1 MTITVK
7 VFTRDTGQPKLYASR
22 DFEATPISLGRD
34 ATCAVPLEDPK
45 KHLSRFHVAIEEQDG
60 SFWMSV
66 VSKVNSVTANGRRY
80 GPGARLS
87 LKSGDLF
94 EMGLYEVQVL
104 LPQPRPASA
113 PQPRPAPA
121 PQAPAPPPKPAP
133 PPAKPPRFD
142 DTVQE
147 PTYIAPRS
155 APAAPH
161 PAAPPAAP
169 AAPAAPPDKAL
180 RAFFEGA
187 GIPYKELPAAQA
199 ERLMHDC
206 GAILGAAIEGVM
218 MLLIARGEMRKEL
231 QAEDRTMVAA
241 RDNNPLKLMS
251 DPSEAMAYLFESGK
265 RAEGFL
271 EPVQAVSDACQDLRA
286 HDIALIAGMRAA
298 ILGALRR
305 FDPKELERAYEKS
318 AKGFSLASRRAR
330 LWELF
335 VQHQD
340 KLMQS
345 AQDDFNKVFGRDF
358 MASYQA
364 QVRKLRGGK

>member
-7 VFTRDTGQPKLYASR
+7 VFTRDTGKPTLYTSR
-22 DFEATPISLGRD
+22 DFEGTPISLGRD
-34 ATCAVPLEDPK
+34 ASCAVSLADPK
-45 KHLSRFHVAIEEQDG
+45 KHLSRFHVAIEEKDG
-60 SFWMSV
+60 SFWMAV

-80 GPGARLS
+80 GPGTRLS

-94 EMGLYEVQVL
+94 ELGLYEVQVL
-104 LPQPRPASA
+104 LPEPKAA
-113 PQPRPAPA
+113 A
-121 PQAPAPPPKPAP
+121 PKPR
-133 PPAKPPRFD
+133 KLD
-142 DTVQE
+142 DSTVQE
-147 PTYIAPRS
+147 PTYVAPRS
-155 APAAPH
+155 IAPAVLQAV
-161 PAAPPAAP
+161 PPRAAP
-169 AAPAAPPDKAL
+169 APSPAGPAQDKAL
-180 RAFFEGA
+180 RAFFEGS
-187 GIPYKELPAAQA
+187 GIPYKDLPAAQA

-206 GAILGAAIEGVM
+206 GAILRAAVEGVM

-251 DPSEAMAYLFESGK
+251 DPHEAMAYLFEPGT

-298 ILGALRR
+298 ILGALAR

-318 AKGFSLASRRAR
+318 AKGFSLSSRRAK

-340 KLMQS
+340 KLMQA

-358 MASYQA
+358 MATYQA